1 MSILLKAIK
10 IGNDVLKPRYI
21 AEDDIPRDGGRWP
34 EYANTMMICIDSFEN
49 SLASGRLHN
58 FYFEETDNF
67 FSLDQLLFSL
77 ENVMEKANMPQAAYA
92 VRKPTPMTMQK
103 TWGKHKVVETVEPDT
118 LSSDHSFP
126 YYMIETIR
134 AVRGKLANFYIR
146 VYSRQYAS
154 MQGFLVD
161 AKDNTTYAFRSE
173 LELIRFLRDLLNDKL
188 R

>member
-1 MSILLKAIK
+1 MMSEQCIE
-10 IGNDVLKPRYI
+10 IGNDVLIPKYI

-49 SLASGRLHN
+49 GLASGRLHN
-58 FYFEETDNF
+58 FYFEETDSF
-67 FSLDQLLFSL
+67 SSLDQLLFSL

-92 VRKPTPMTMQK
+92 VRKPTPMTMEK
-103 TWGKHKVVETVEPDT
+103 TRGKRKAVEAMEPDNS
-118 LSSDHSFP
+118 SSDHSIP
-126 YYMIETIR
+126 YYTLETIR

-146 VYSRQYAS
+146 VYSRHYAS
-154 MQGFLVD
+154 IQGFLVD

-188 R
+188 H